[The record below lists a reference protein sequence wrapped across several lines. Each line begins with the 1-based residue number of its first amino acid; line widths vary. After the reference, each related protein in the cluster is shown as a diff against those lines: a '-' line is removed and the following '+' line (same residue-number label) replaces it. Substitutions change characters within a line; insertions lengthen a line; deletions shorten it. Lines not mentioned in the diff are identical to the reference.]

1 MENAAEWSMNRRV
14 VLSLAILGVLFLIL
28 EHRSIRDIRE
38 RNHMLKASQSNA
50 IGAVNAPL
58 TNDPLVLAELEQL
71 RRENRDLPKL
81 RGEITEL
88 RRQNND
94 LQTLREETERLK
106 RQTMPSQQ
114 VVAAPNQERR
124 FVRSDQYAFVGFA
137 TPEQTVQS
145 ILWALQHKDLPAMLR
160 CLDPESAQSYGPE
173 NSNGEYV
180 TGVLSSRLDHFAE
193 AHQVVARK
201 VVAPDEVVLRIRS
214 STGAEVGL
222 RLHAFG
228 GEWKVMNLAE
238 Y

>member
-1 MENAAEWSMNRRV
+1 MNRRV

-38 RNHMLKASQSNA
+38 RNHMLKASRSDA
-50 IGAVNAPL
+50 IGAVNAPA

-71 RRENRDLPKL
+71 RRENRDLLRL
-81 RGEITEL
+81 RGEITQL
-88 RRQNND
+88 RRQNNH

-106 RQTMPSQQ
+106 RQLMPSQQ

-124 FVRSDQYAFVGFA
+124 FVQSDQYAFVGFA
-137 TPEQTVQS
+137 TPEQSVQS
-145 ILWALQHKDLPAMLR
+145 VLWALQHKDVPAMLR
-160 CLDPESAQSYGPE
+160 CLDPETAKDNVEDGD
-173 NSNGEYV
+173 YV
-180 TGVLSSRLDHFAE
+180 TRNLSSRLDHFAE

-228 GEWKVMNLAE
+228 GEWKVVNLAQ
-238 Y
+238 